1 MYNLIYYRYTD
12 LGTLFFLFLCW
23 WWVVTIS
30 FFWADARLNLSN
42 ELCADEGL
50 ALSGAGGLYWQML
63 NFVCKWADNEK
74 TMIIK
79 AIYECVDS
87 IFTWQSKTTWII
99 KKSVTDIAS
108 YLLVW

>member
-1 MYNLIYYRYTD
+1 MYINNKIRLRPAGKLKHTHSKPAVQNMYNLIYYRYTD

-30 FFWADARLNLSN
+30 FFWADACLNLSN

-63 NFVCKWADNEK
+63 NFVCKWADK
-74 TMIIK
+74 
-79 AIYECVDS
+79 
-87 IFTWQSKTTWII
+87 
-99 KKSVTDIAS
+99 
-108 YLLVW
+108 